1 MEEKR
6 GEEKVARR
14 IRRRKVKGRRENR
27 KEEKSK
33 KGMEKEKWEGERKR
47 KWQRE
52 TANDQN
58 VHLVFDFVYIGKRRQ
73 CWKIK

>member
-1 MEEKR
+1 
-6 GEEKVARR
+6 
-14 IRRRKVKGRRENR
+14 
-27 KEEKSK
+27 
-33 KGMEKEKWEGERKR
+33 MEKEKWEGERKR